1 MSVFT
6 IFTLAGI
13 LLCIS
18 RHRGWGIV
26 CFVIALLALL
36 AALG

>member
-1 MSVFT
+1 MSLFT

-18 RHRGWGIV
+18 RHRGWGAL
-26 CFVIALLALL
+26 CFVIAALALL
-36 AALG
+36 AAL

>member
-1 MSVFT
+1 MSLFA

-26 CFVIALLALL
+26 CFVIALIALL
-36 AALG
+36 ATLG

>member
-1 MSVFT
+1 MNVFT

-13 LLCIS
+13 LLCIT

-26 CFVIALLALL
+26 CFAIAFVALVMT
-36 AALG
+36 